1 MGAPWKAY
9 KGTTEKKPWES
20 FSAPASEPE
29 QSSLLRTGDI
39 LHNAVGSISE
49 PIAKFASGMVAKPF
63 SDVSGLV
70 KGGLD
75 AVRQG
80 VFGNGQNGMNAQ
92 EMKDYVQNALTYAPR
107 TEAGKSDYNPLN
119 AIPNAVAAGINLLQ
133 PDAAT
138 GEDSTTMAGMLRN
151 GIREFIPQVIG
162 IAGVKSAAPVTKTV
176 KTVTT
181 PVVNTVAAR
190 FGSQPAI
197 TERASAALKSAA
209 EGNEPFAIK
218 AMDNAKTFVPG
229 ATPTM
234 AEAIAGAQEPNSIQ
248 GGRLVALQRS
258 MRGAK
263 GVEDIIPSAE
273 QAQKAALEGSLA
285 PYAGDA
291 NSIATA
297 KELRR
302 TGAGAQYKALDS
314 VTVPA
319 DATLETILNA
329 PSIQK
334 LLPLANEIAGN
345 EAAVAASQGKSSV
358 PFHIPKKAAPVT
370 DFSNEWMANKG
381 TTPGRYSIGTL
392 QYIKAAIDKAA
403 TDKTL
408 AGSLGVDANS
418 LVAKGGVRDALTQ
431 WMEKASPEW
440 AAARQA
446 YADQSVP
453 INQLQVNQA
462 LANKLTNTSDALT
475 PSQFLTA
482 ADTGEAA
489 LLKKSGIPRY
499 AGGLSDVLT
508 PENMATVEGIANHL
522 GRTQKAQQMSAA
534 VQTGTESALP
544 PIPHVGG
551 KAIILD
557 SIRRAINGKNVNTA
571 VAQAMTDPAK
581 VAELLRMP
589 KGNTPGTFGPLGL
602 GVQFVPQPDQ
612 KALAAQ
618 LRKQQ

>member
-1 MGAPWKAY
+1 MANLVAPDKVD
-9 KGTTEKKPWES
+9 P
-20 FSAPASEPE
+20 
-29 QSSLLRTGDI
+29 
-39 LHNAVGSISE
+39 NADFLS
-49 PIAKFASGMVAKPF
+49 KN
-63 SDVSGLV
+63 
-70 KGGLD
+70 
-75 AVRQG
+75 
-80 VFGNGQNGMNAQ
+80 NGQRMFADALREGTAQ
-92 EMKDYVQNALTYAPR
+92 
-107 TEAGKSDYNPLN
+107 
-119 AIPNAVAAGINLLQ
+119 AIGL
-133 PDAAT
+133 
-138 GEDSTTMAGMLRN
+138 
-151 GIREFIPQVIG
+151 
-162 IAGVKSAAPVTKTV
+162 AGVKGAAPAIKGV

-190 FGSQPAI
+190 FGSEPAI
-197 TERASAALKSAA
+197 AERASAALKSAA

-218 AMDNAKTFVPG
+218 AMDNAQTFVPG

>member
-1 MGAPWKAY
+1 MSDREELDALRRMAELEAKASGSSAVPPVPIPTQQTGNMIDAVAEPIL
-9 KGTTEKKPWES
+9 KLGSGIIAKP
-20 FSAPASEPE
+20 A
-29 QSSLLRTGDI
+29 GDI
-39 LHNAVGSISE
+39 AGLAKGGYDAARRFLGYGQQGPNAEETQRAVQGAIQYEPTTKVGSS
-49 PIAKFASGMVAKPF
+49 
-63 SDVSGLV
+63 
-70 KGGLD
+70 
-75 AVRQG
+75 
-80 VFGNGQNGMNAQ
+80 NW
-92 EMKDYVQNALTYAPR
+92 
-107 TEAGKSDYNPLN
+107 NPLN

-162 IAGVKSAAPVTKTV
+162 IAGVKSAAPVTKAV

-263 GVEDIIPSAE
+263 GVEDIVPSAE

-285 PYAGDA
+285 PYAGGADAVSQTAALETAKALRGSVAENIYGLA
-291 NSIATA
+291 NSADKVRRSFEADQALKNSGGIQQMTPAEMPTVGLQSLA
-297 KELRR
+297 KRPAFQAAMKEAGTSLENS
-302 TGAGAQYKALDS
+302 GAVSTPLTSLDGLHRIKLSIDDALQGKNPQSALAQYDKNSL
-314 VTVPA
+314 
-319 DATLETILNA
+319 L
-329 PSIQK
+329 SI
-334 LLPLANEIAGN
+334 
-345 EAAVAASQGKSSV
+345 KSSLLKEMEEMSSMY
-358 PFHIPKKAAPVT
+358 KKAR
-370 DFSNEWMANKG
+370 
-381 TTPGRYSIGTL
+381 TTFAEMS
-392 QYIKAAIDKAA
+392 
-403 TDKTL
+403 
-408 AGSLGVDANS
+408 
-418 LVAKGGVRDALTQ
+418 
-431 WMEKASPEW
+431 E
-440 AAARQA
+440 
-446 YADQSVP
+446 P
-453 INQLQVNQA
+453 INQLQVNQT